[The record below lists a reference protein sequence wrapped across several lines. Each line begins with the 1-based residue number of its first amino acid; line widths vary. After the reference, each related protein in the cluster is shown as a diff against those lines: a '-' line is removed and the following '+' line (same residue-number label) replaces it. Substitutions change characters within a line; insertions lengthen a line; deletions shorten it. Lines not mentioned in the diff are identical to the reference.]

1 MRLIGIMRPNGR
13 PQICFGGP
21 VRPVTGHS
29 LLAAVTLAAC
39 LGGIAQDA
47 SAGPLDTRAVAC
59 TVNNGGTT
67 GKGNKYLAYSAT
79 SNRYTVSPLRVAQP
93 LPTSGARGDVLFSTA
108 ERSYPTLEGESQG
121 LAAPL
126 YNCPMGTVE
135 YFTGNGTYDAAS
147 RSYATGLQG
156 IGYRVYYYIGE
167 GEELAAPQQ
176 FSNSYSQGA
185 LVFPMSS
192 STRGY
197 YRTRIDFVAT
207 GAEIKPGTI
216 NSSNVYGTATVSAA
230 VNGLPGL
237 FRVGLDRNITI
248 STPTCTVKNPGN
260 LVINLN
266 DVSMAAMNS
275 GAGENALYETEL
287 QVECSAASQASPT
300 VRLSSSYVAGASY
313 PGTLLNQD
321 ANGAKGVGVRLW
333 LYDPA
338 IGQHR
343 MATFNTTDANRG
355 TAIGAKPTS
364 AWSYKV
370 GASYLRVG
378 GAISA
383 GTVKSTATV
392 TFTYS

>member
-1 MRLIGIMRPNGR
+1 MRLIGLKRPIAGLESVGR
-13 PQICFGGP
+13 SLRPAAGFSVLATAMLTFGL
-21 VRPVTGHS
+21 S
-29 LLAAVTLAAC
+29 
-39 LGGIAQDA
+39 GIAQVA

-59 TVNNGGTT
+59 TVNSGGTT
-67 GKGNKYLAYSAT
+67 SKGNRYLAYSAT
-79 SNRYTVSPLRVAQP
+79 SNNYTVSPLRTAQP
-93 LPTSGARGDVLFSTA
+93 LPATSVRGDVLFSTA

-121 LAAPL
+121 MAAPL
-126 YNCPMGTVE
+126 YNCPAGTTE
-135 YFTGNGTYDAAS
+135 YFTGNGAYDSAS
-147 RSYATGLQG
+147 RSYATGIPG
-156 IGYRVYYYIGE
+156 IGYRVYYYIGN

-176 FSNSYSQGA
+176 FSNPYTQGA

-192 STRGY
+192 SARGY

-216 NSSNVYGTATVSAA
+216 YAANIFGTASLSVA
-230 VNGLPGL
+230 VNGLPGM

-248 STPTCTVKNPGN
+248 STPTCTVKNPAN
-260 LVINLN
+260 LVLNLN
-266 DVSMAAMNS
+266 DVSLIDMNN
-275 GAGENALYETEL
+275 GTGENRLYETEL

-313 PGTLLNQD
+313 PGTLLNQES
-321 ANGAKGVGVRLW
+321 NGATGVGVRLW
-333 LYDPA
+333 LHDPA

-343 MATFNTTDANRG
+343 LATFNTIDANRG

-364 AWSYKV
+364 TWSYKI

-378 GAISA
+378 GTVTA